1 MTEEG
6 PENIVDALV
15 KRTSRSTVKLKLEM
29 AVKAIQTGAFHML
42 QISETSKKEME
53 QQISSQFYFIL
64 VQKIQSEAFDLVK
77 NVPEQNGIEARRRF
91 CNSLNALAL
100 GKRVH
105 LIRKHVNP
113 LKIKKLQE
121 AMGMI
126 ERWEDSTRR
135 LQAEYDEHLSDWAQ
149 DADSAGDGSAEH
161 HGVFHGKAP

>member
-15 KRTSRSTVKLKLEM
+15 KRTESFNGTGFQDWKLKLEM

-64 VQKIQSEAFDLVK
+64 VQKLQSEAFDLVK

-91 CNSLNALAL
+91 CNSLMLSPLAS
-100 GKRVH
+100 GC
-105 LIRKHVNP
+105 I
-113 LKIKKLQE
+113 
-121 AMGMI
+121 
-126 ERWEDSTRR
+126 
-135 LQAEYDEHLSDWAQ
+135 
-149 DADSAGDGSAEH
+149 
-161 HGVFHGKAP
+161 